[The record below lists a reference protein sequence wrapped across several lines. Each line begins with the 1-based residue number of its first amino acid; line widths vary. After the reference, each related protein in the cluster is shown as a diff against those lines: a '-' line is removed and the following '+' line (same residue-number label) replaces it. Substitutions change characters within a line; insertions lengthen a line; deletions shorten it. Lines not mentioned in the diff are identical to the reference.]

1 MAAALIGVVLF
12 LPGVISD
19 DTAAHDLSADVEKV
33 VDKPARAG
41 RLREQAVEGLTN
53 SFTARGV
60 LHVSVLAF
68 HAPPGGVFWSL

>member
-1 MAAALIGVVLF
+1 LAVALAGVVLF

-41 RLREQAVEGLTN
+41 RLKGTDWQ
-53 SFTARGV
+53 
-60 LHVSVLAF
+60 SVNK
-68 HAPPGGVFWSL
+68 PN